1 MNKEEQ
7 RISFLKK
14 RILNR
19 LEEMQEYMSSTK
31 YKLYKT
37 MVNDC
42 NSFDE
47 IREIAELDMQLGFID
62 YVIKLKH
69 SLDENNISIDDI
81 EDISNYNDKSQ
92 QLSLILPSKNIKTT
106 QKLDDIDIS
115 TLGED
120 IEDEEVLAAASSILL
135 SRLNAMPPEELYR
148 EQLENYEED
157 ELSEEYI
164 DDIHVSYDD
173 LYDNSE
179 DADEEDA
186 DEEGIDIEDVDN
198 DFFIDEEDDDEEDA
212 EEDELDFDDID
223 ESELGIDDEEKQDIN
238 DIVPDF
244 SNETDDE
251 EDELDFGNNESND
264 IDNISDDDIFIDN
277 DEESDDDESDDTDW
291 DSLGD
296 DLFEEEDDNFDD
308 DDYSDD
314 ESDEEADIDS
324 LGDDLFEEDDNF
336 DDDYS
341 DDESD
346 EDDID
351 SLGDDLFEE
360 EDDDSFDDYSDDE
373 SDEED
378 DINSLD
384 NIDADDLFCDDYS
397 EDVDDDSEE
406 DDALSDIDNI
416 EDDSDEFDLDDTDF
430 EYDEPTDDAESFDDF
445 FKSKNVNDINNKKKK
460 RDATPQKVFI
470 NGSKRGKQTQ
480 DMFNILNNMFGGFG
494 RAGSK
499 LGNTF
504 KNSIKAGVNKVNKSS
519 FFNLSGQ

>member
-1 MNKEEQ
+1 MMNKDEQ
-7 RISFLKK
+7 RIIFLKK

-19 LEEMQEYMSSTK
+19 LKEVQECMSNTK

-47 IREIAELDMQLGFID
+47 IREIAELDMQLGLID
-62 YVIKLKH
+62 YVRKLKY
-69 SLDENNISIDDI
+69 SLNENNISIGDI
-81 EDISNYNDKSQ
+81 EAINNYSDKPQ
-92 QLSLILPSKNIKTT
+92 KLSLILPSKNINQT

-135 SRLNAMPPEELYR
+135 SRLNAIPPEELYR
-148 EQLENYEED
+148 EQIEDYEDD
-157 ELSEEYI
+157 ELSEEHI
-164 DDIHVSYDD
+164 DDIDVSYDD
-173 LYDNSE
+173 LYGNSE
-179 DADEEDA
+179 DADEED
-186 DEEGIDIEDVDN
+186 
-198 DFFIDEEDDDEEDA
+198 
-212 EEDELDFDDID
+212 DELDFDDID
-223 ESELGIDDEEKQDIN
+223 ESELGIDDEEEDDEEDELDFDDIDESELGIDEDEKQDIN

-251 EDELDFGNNESND
+251 DDELDFGNNESND

-277 DEESDDDESDDTDW
+277 DDESDNESDDESEDTDWDSLGDDLFEEGSNNFDDDSDEESDDTDWDSLCDDLFEECSEDGDESDDESDDTDW

-296 DLFEEEDDNFDD
+296 DLFEEDNDNFDD
-308 DDYSDD
+308 DSDD
-314 ESDEEADIDS
+314 ESD
-324 LGDDLFEEDDNF
+324 
-336 DDDYS
+336 
-341 DDESD
+341 
-346 EDDID
+346 DDI
-351 SLGDDLFEE
+351 S
-360 EDDDSFDDYSDDE
+360 
-373 SDEED
+373 
-378 DINSLD
+378 SLD
-384 NIDADDLFCDDYS
+384 NIDADDLFCDDDS
-397 EDVDDDSEE
+397 EDEYDEDGEDDED

-460 RDATPQKVFI
+460 RDVTQQKIFI
-470 NGSKRGKQTQ
+470 NGSRRGQQTQ
-480 DMFNILNNMFGGFG
+480 DMFNMLNNMFGGFG

-504 KNSIKAGVNKVNKSS
+504 KKSIKACVDKINKSS

>member
-1 MNKEEQ
+1 MNKDEQ
-7 RISFLKK
+7 RIIFLKK

-19 LEEMQEYMSSTK
+19 LEEVQECMSNTK

-37 MVNDC
+37 IVNDC

-47 IREIAELDMQLGFID
+47 IREIAELDMQLGLID
-62 YVIKLKH
+62 YVRKLKY
-69 SLDENNISIDDI
+69 SLDKNNISIGDI
-81 EDISNYNDKSQ
+81 EAINNYSDKPQ
-92 QLSLILPSKNIKTT
+92 KLSLILPSKNINQT

-135 SRLNAMPPEELYR
+135 SRLNAIPPEELYR
-148 EQLENYEED
+148 EQIEDYEDD
-157 ELSEEYI
+157 ELSEEHI
-164 DDIHVSYDD
+164 DDIDVSYDD
-173 LYDNSE
+173 LYSNS
-179 DADEEDA
+179 
-186 DEEGIDIEDVDN
+186 
-198 DFFIDEEDDDEEDA
+198 EDDDE

-223 ESELGIDDEEKQDIN
+223 ESELGIDDEEEDDEEDELDFDDIDESELGIDEDEKQDIN

-244 SNETDDE
+244 SNETDYED
-251 EDELDFGNNESND
+251 DELDFGNNESND

-277 DEESDDDESDDTDW
+277 DDESDNESDDESEDTDW

-296 DLFEEEDDNFDD
+296 DLFEEDNDNFDD
-308 DDYSDD
+308 D
-314 ESDEEADIDS
+314 
-324 LGDDLFEEDDNF
+324 
-336 DDDYS
+336 S

-346 EDDID
+346 EDI
-351 SLGDDLFEE
+351 S
-360 EDDDSFDDYSDDE
+360 
-373 SDEED
+373 
-378 DINSLD
+378 SLD
-384 NIDADDLFCDDYS
+384 NIDADDLFCDDDS
-397 EDVDDDSEE
+397 EDEYGEDGEDDEDDED

-416 EDDSDEFDLDDTDF
+416 EDDSDESDLDDTDF

-460 RDATPQKVFI
+460 RDVTQQKIFI
-470 NGSKRGKQTQ
+470 NGSRRGQQTQ
-480 DMFNILNNMFGGFG
+480 DMFNMLNNMFGGFG

-504 KNSIKAGVNKVNKSS
+504 KKSIKTGVNKINKSS

>member
-1 MNKEEQ
+1 MNKDEQ
-7 RISFLKK
+7 RIIFLKK

-19 LEEMQEYMSSTK
+19 LEEVQECMSNTK

-37 MVNDC
+37 IVNDC

-47 IREIAELDMQLGFID
+47 IREIAELDMQLGLID
-62 YVIKLKH
+62 YVRKLKY

-81 EDISNYNDKSQ
+81 EAINNYSDKPQ
-92 QLSLILPSKNIKTT
+92 KLSLILPSKNINQT

-135 SRLNAMPPEELYR
+135 SRLNAIPPEELYR
-148 EQLENYEED
+148 EQIEDYEDD
-157 ELSEEYI
+157 ELSEEHI
-164 DDIHVSYDD
+164 DDIDVSYDD
-173 LYDNSE
+173 LYSNSG
-179 DADEEDA
+179 D
-186 DEEGIDIEDVDN
+186 
-198 DFFIDEEDDDEEDA
+198 DEEDDDDE

-223 ESELGIDDEEKQDIN
+223 ESELGIDDEEEDDEDDELDFEDIDESELGIDEEEKQDIN

-251 EDELDFGNNESND
+251 DDELDFGNNESND

-277 DEESDDDESDDTDW
+277 DDESDNESDDESEDTDW

-296 DLFEEEDDNFDD
+296 DLFEEDNDNFDD
-308 DDYSDD
+308 D
-314 ESDEEADIDS
+314 
-324 LGDDLFEEDDNF
+324 
-336 DDDYS
+336 S

-346 EDDID
+346 EDI
-351 SLGDDLFEE
+351 S
-360 EDDDSFDDYSDDE
+360 
-373 SDEED
+373 
-378 DINSLD
+378 SLD
-384 NIDADDLFCDDYS
+384 NIDADDLFCDDDS
-397 EDVDDDSEE
+397 EDEYDEDGED

-460 RDATPQKVFI
+460 RDVTQQKIFI
-470 NGSKRGKQTQ
+470 NGSRRGQQTQ
-480 DMFNILNNMFGGFG
+480 DMFNMLNNMFGGFG

-504 KNSIKAGVNKVNKSS
+504 KKSIKAGVNKINKSS
-519 FFNLSGQ
+519 FFNLSGK

>member
-1 MNKEEQ
+1 MNKDEQ
-7 RISFLKK
+7 RIIFLKK

-19 LEEMQEYMSSTK
+19 LEEVQECMSNTK

-37 MVNDC
+37 IVNDC

-47 IREIAELDMQLGFID
+47 IREIAELDMQLGLID
-62 YVIKLKH
+62 YVRKLKY

-81 EDISNYNDKSQ
+81 EAINNYSDKPQ
-92 QLSLILPSKNIKTT
+92 KLSLILPSKNINQT

-135 SRLNAMPPEELYR
+135 SRLNAIPPEELYR
-148 EQLENYEED
+148 EQIEDYEDD
-157 ELSEEYI
+157 ELSEEHI
-164 DDIHVSYDD
+164 DDIDVSYDD
-173 LYDNSE
+173 LYSNSG
-179 DADEEDA
+179 D
-186 DEEGIDIEDVDN
+186 
-198 DFFIDEEDDDEEDA
+198 DEEDDDDE

-223 ESELGIDDEEKQDIN
+223 ESELGIDDEEEDDEDDELDFEDIDESELGIDEEEKQDIN

-251 EDELDFGNNESND
+251 DDELDFGNNESND

-277 DEESDDDESDDTDW
+277 DDESDNESDDESEDTDWDSLGDDLFEEDNDNFDDDSDEESDDTDW

-296 DLFEEEDDNFDD
+296 DLFEEDNDNFDD
-308 DDYSDD
+308 D
-314 ESDEEADIDS
+314 
-324 LGDDLFEEDDNF
+324 
-336 DDDYS
+336 S

-346 EDDID
+346 EDI
-351 SLGDDLFEE
+351 S
-360 EDDDSFDDYSDDE
+360 
-373 SDEED
+373 
-378 DINSLD
+378 SLD
-384 NIDADDLFCDDYS
+384 NIDADDLFCDDDS
-397 EDVDDDSEE
+397 EDEYDEDGED

-460 RDATPQKVFI
+460 RDVTQQKIFI
-470 NGSKRGKQTQ
+470 NGSRRGQQTQ
-480 DMFNILNNMFGGFG
+480 DMFNMLNNMFGGFG

-504 KNSIKAGVNKVNKSS
+504 KKSIKAGVNKINKSS
-519 FFNLSGQ
+519 FFNLSGK

>member
-1 MNKEEQ
+1 MMNKDEQ
-7 RISFLKK
+7 RIIFLKK

-19 LEEMQEYMSSTK
+19 LEEVQECMSNTK

-37 MVNDC
+37 MINDC

-62 YVIKLKH
+62 YVRKLKYN
-69 SLDENNISIDDI
+69 LDENNISIDDI
-81 EDISNYNDKSQ
+81 EAINNYSDKPKK
-92 QLSLILPSKNIKTT
+92 LSLIIPSKNTNQT
-106 QKLDDIDIS
+106 HKLDDIDIS

-135 SRLNAMPPEELYR
+135 SRLNAIPPEELYR
-148 EQLENYEED
+148 EQIEDYEDD
-157 ELSEEYI
+157 ELSEEHI
-164 DDIHVSYDD
+164 DDIDVSYDD
-173 LYDNSE
+173 LYSNS
-179 DADEEDA
+179 
-186 DEEGIDIEDVDN
+186 
-198 DFFIDEEDDDEEDA
+198 EDDDEEED
-212 EEDELDFDDID
+212 DELDFDDID
-223 ESELGIDDEEKQDIN
+223 ESELGIDDEEEDDEEDELDFDDIDESELGIDEDEKQDIN

-251 EDELDFGNNESND
+251 DDELDFGNNESND

-277 DEESDDDESDDTDW
+277 DDESDNESDDESEDTDWDSLGDDLFEEGSNNFDDDSDEESDDTDWDSLGDDLFEECSEDGDESDDESDDTDW

-296 DLFEEEDDNFDD
+296 DLFEEDNDNFYDD
-308 DDYSDD
+308 SDD
-314 ESDEEADIDS
+314 ESD
-324 LGDDLFEEDDNF
+324 
-336 DDDYS
+336 
-341 DDESD
+341 
-346 EDDID
+346 DDI
-351 SLGDDLFEE
+351 S
-360 EDDDSFDDYSDDE
+360 
-373 SDEED
+373 
-378 DINSLD
+378 SLD
-384 NIDADDLFCDDYS
+384 NIDADDLFCDDDS
-397 EDVDDDSEE
+397 EDEYDEDGEDDED

-460 RDATPQKVFI
+460 RDVTQQKIFI
-470 NGSKRGKQTQ
+470 NGSRRGQQTQ
-480 DMFNILNNMFGGFG
+480 DMFNMLNNMFGGFG

-504 KNSIKAGVNKVNKSS
+504 KKSIKTGVNKINKSS

>member
-1 MNKEEQ
+1 MNKDEQ
-7 RISFLKK
+7 RIIFLKK

-19 LEEMQEYMSSTK
+19 LEEVQECMSNTK

-47 IREIAELDMQLGFID
+47 IREIAELDMQLGLID
-62 YVIKLKH
+62 YVRKLKY
-69 SLDENNISIDDI
+69 SLDENNISIGDI
-81 EDISNYNDKSQ
+81 EAINNYRDKPKK
-92 QLSLILPSKNIKTT
+92 LSLILPSKNINQT

-135 SRLNAMPPEELYR
+135 SRLNAIPPEELYR
-148 EQLENYEED
+148 EQIEDYEDD
-157 ELSEEYI
+157 ELSEEHI
-164 DDIHVSYDD
+164 DDIDVSYDD
-173 LYDNSE
+173 LYGNS
-179 DADEEDA
+179 
-186 DEEGIDIEDVDN
+186 
-198 DFFIDEEDDDEEDA
+198 EDDDEED
-212 EEDELDFDDID
+212 ELDFEDID
-223 ESELGIDDEEKQDIN
+223 ESELGIDEEEKQDIN

-251 EDELDFGNNESND
+251 DDELDFGNNESND

-277 DEESDDDESDDTDW
+277 DDESDNESDDESDDTDW

-296 DLFEEEDDNFDD
+296 DLFEEDNDNFDD
-308 DDYSDD
+308 DSDEESDDTDWDSLGDDLFEEGSEDGDESDD
-314 ESDEEADIDS
+314 ESDDTDWDS
-324 LGDDLFEEDDNF
+324 LGDDLFEEDNDNF
-336 DDDYS
+336 DDD
-341 DDESD
+341 
-346 EDDID
+346 
-351 SLGDDLFEE
+351 
-360 EDDDSFDDYSDDE
+360 
-373 SDEED
+373 SDEESDD
-378 DINSLD
+378 DISSLD
-384 NIDADDLFCDDYS
+384 NIDADDLFCDDDS
-397 EDVDDDSEE
+397 EDEYDEDGEDGEDDEDDED

-460 RDATPQKVFI
+460 RDVTQQKIFI
-470 NGSKRGKQTQ
+470 NGSRRGQQTQ
-480 DMFNILNNMFGGFG
+480 DMFNMLNNMFGGFG

-504 KNSIKAGVNKVNKSS
+504 KKSIKAGVNKINKSS